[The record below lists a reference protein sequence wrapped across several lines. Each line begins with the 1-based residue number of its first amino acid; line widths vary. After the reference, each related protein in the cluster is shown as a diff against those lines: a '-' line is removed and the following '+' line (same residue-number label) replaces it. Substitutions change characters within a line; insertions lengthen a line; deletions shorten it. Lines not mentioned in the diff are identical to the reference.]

1 MNQEDLQKKY
11 LELQL
16 VDQQIKSLQQQLVV
30 LEQQAVELATLAE
43 NLEHLKKVK
52 AQTKSFVQI
61 GVGISVEATIA
72 DTRDILI
79 NVGSNVAV
87 KKTVSEAIEM
97 IKSQIESI
105 GSITQNVDQEIKRFV
120 EHASSL
126 QEEIQKKSQR
136 KSS

>member
-16 VDQQIKSLQQQLVV
+16 VDQQIKSLQQQLVI
-30 LEQQAVELATLAE
+30 LEQQAVELASLAE

-72 DTRDILI
+72 DTQDVLI

-87 KKTVSEAIEM
+87 KKTVPEAIEM

-120 EHASSL
+120 EHASLL